1 MAIENNVEMA
11 NDEGADPSSDANKEP
26 AGNPSG
32 KEKPAAEEIDKNDP
46 HKVEKLAKLGH
57 AGDEAAEGTE

>member
-11 NDEGADPSSDANKEP
+11 NDEGADPTNDMNKEKEG
-26 AGNPSG
+26 ASSER
-32 KEKPAAEEIDKNDP
+32 EKPAADDIDKGDP

>member
-1 MAIENNVEMA
+1 MQRPNDQTNTTNQPASRDDTAKSNPEGHNEADAI
-11 NDEGADPSSDANKEP
+11 DTD
-26 AGNPSG
+26 
-32 KEKPAAEEIDKNDP
+32 DP